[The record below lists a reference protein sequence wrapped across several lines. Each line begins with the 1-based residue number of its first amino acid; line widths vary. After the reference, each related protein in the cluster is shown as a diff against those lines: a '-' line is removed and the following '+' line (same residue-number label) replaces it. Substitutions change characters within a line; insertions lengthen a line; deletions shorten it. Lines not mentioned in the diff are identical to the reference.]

1 MLFSIQLPMFII
13 GIINA
18 SVIYYKLKKVAF
30 LILLIYL
37 NLSTLPVKPSLFCGP
52 ECLAKAS
59 AHSQHLT
66 VADQAKEF
74 ISGFFSTAEWPARW
88 VCGKWSEFHGWL
100 YIFSDLLIWASYF
113 AIPILLIVLL
123 NKRKDIPFT
132 KVIWLFIA
140 FIVLCGLTHL
150 FDALLFWWPAYRVSA
165 ILRLTTGIVSAI
177 TVVALYK
184 ILPQIHSLRTI
195 EDLEQELD
203 ERKELEDKLSQ
214 SEFLLSEA
222 GRMGKMGGW
231 ETDLI
236 TYESVWSRVIYDIYE
251 LPYDYDTS
259 QHELDTY
266 FLEPY
271 NSTLKTAI
279 ELAIQKGKKW
289 DIDLQVLT
297 AKKNLRWVRSYG
309 EPLYDR
315 NGVVVKLRG
324 VFMDIERFKNTEI
337 SLNKSMELVS
347 QNNMHL
353 KSFTHILSHNIRNHA
368 NNIAAISALVNTAAL
383 DEHNKELFKKIK
395 NVSAGLNTTLND
407 LTDAIKIRENVPI
420 AEHLNF
426 NEVTQKV
433 LEVIESDVKA
443 SNAQIDFDFAV
454 ENIDFPRAYLDSIIL
469 NLLTNAIKYRKPDVA
484 PHITL
489 KTYINKKHHVVLE
502 CKDNGMGID
511 LKVHG
516 EKIFGLYK
524 TFHEHVD
531 ANGVGLFLIKIQI
544 ESQGGSVEVDS
555 TPGIGSSFRVIF
567 NEIV

>member
-1 MLFSIQLPMFII
+1 M
-13 GIINA
+13 
-18 SVIYYKLKKVAF
+18 
-30 LILLIYL
+30 
-37 NLSTLPVKPSLFCGP
+37 STQPVKPSLFCGP

-59 AHSQHLT
+59 VHSQHLSLT
-66 VADQAKEF
+66 NQAKEF
-74 ISGFFSTAEWPARW
+74 ILGIFSTADWPARW
-88 VCGKWSEFHGWL
+88 VCGNWSEFHGWL

-113 AIPILLIVLL
+113 TIPILLIILL

-132 KVIWLFIA
+132 GIIWLFVA

-150 FDALLFWWPAYRVSA
+150 FDALLFWWPAYRLSA
-165 ILRLTTGIVSAI
+165 ILRLATGIVSATAVI
-177 TVVALYK
+177 ALIK
-184 ILPQIHSLRTI
+184 VLPRIHSLRTI
-195 EDLEQELD
+195 EDLEQEID

-222 GRMGKMGGW
+222 GRMGKMGAW

-236 TYESVWSRVIYDIYE
+236 TYESVWSRMIYDIYE

-279 ELAIQKGKKW
+279 EHAIQKGKKW

-383 DEHNKELFKKIK
+383 DGHNKELFKKIK

-407 LTDAIKIRENVPI
+407 LTDAIKIRENVPM

-443 SNAQIDFDFAV
+443 NNAQIDFDFTV

-469 NLLTNAIKYRKPDVA
+469 NLLTNAIKYRKPDVD

-511 LKVHG
+511 LKLHG

-524 TFHEHVD
+524 TFHHHE
-531 ANGVGLFLIKIQI
+531 NSSGVGLFLIKIQI

-555 TPGIGSSFRVIF
+555 TPGLGSSFKVIF
-567 NEIV
+567 NELV

>member
-1 MLFSIQLPMFII
+1 M
-13 GIINA
+13 
-18 SVIYYKLKKVAF
+18 
-30 LILLIYL
+30 
-37 NLSTLPVKPSLFCGP
+37 STLPVKPSLICGP
-52 ECLAKAS
+52 ECLAKAT
-59 AHSQHLT
+59 AHHQHLN

-74 ISGFFSTAEWPARW
+74 ISGVFSTADWPARW
-88 VCGKWSEFHGWL
+88 VCGTWSEFHGWL

-113 AIPILLIVLL
+113 TIPILLIILV
-123 NKRKDIPFT
+123 KRRNDLPFRG
-132 KVIWLFIA
+132 VIYLFIA

-165 ILRLTTGIVSAI
+165 ILRLVTGIVSAI

-184 ILPQIHSLRTI
+184 VLPQIHSLRTV
-195 EDLEQELD
+195 EDLEQEID

-231 ETDLI
+231 EIDLL
-236 TYESVWSRVIYDIYE
+236 TYESVWSRVIYDVYE

-259 QHELDTY
+259 QHDIDTF

-279 ELAIQKGKKW
+279 DQAILRGKKW
-289 DIDLQVLT
+289 DIDLQILT

-324 VFMDIERFKNTEI
+324 VLMDIERFKNTEI

-368 NNIAAISALVNTAAL
+368 NNIAAVTALVNTAAL
-383 DEHNKELFKKIK
+383 DEHNKDLFKKINK
-395 NVSAGLNTTLND
+395 VSAGLSTTLND

-426 NEVTQKV
+426 NEVTQHI

-443 SNAQIDFDFAV
+443 NNAQIDFDFAV
-454 ENIDFPRAYLDSIIL
+454 ENIDFPRAYLNSIIL
-469 NLLTNAIKYRKPDVA
+469 NLLTNAIKYRKPDID

-502 CKDNGMGID
+502 CKDNGIGID
-511 LKVHG
+511 LKLHG

-524 TFHEHVD
+524 TFHEHAD

-544 ESQGGSVEVDS
+544 ESQGGNVEVDS
-555 TPGIGSSFRVIF
+555 TPGQGTSFKVIF

>member
-1 MLFSIQLPMFII
+1 
-13 GIINA
+13 
-18 SVIYYKLKKVAF
+18 
-30 LILLIYL
+30 L
-37 NLSTLPVKPSLFCGP
+37 NLITQPIKPSLFCGP
-52 ECLAKAS
+52 ECLANAS
-59 AHSQHLT
+59 ARSQHLNI
-66 VADQAKEF
+66 VDQAKEF
-74 ISGFFSTAEWPARW
+74 ISGVFRTTDWPARW

-100 YIFSDLLIWASYF
+100 YIFSDLLIWASYL

-123 NKRKDIPFT
+123 NRRKDMPFA
-132 KVIWLFIA
+132 KLIWLFIA
-140 FIVLCGLTHL
+140 FIILCGLTYL
-150 FDALLFWWPAYRVSA
+150 FDALLFWWPAYRLSA
-165 ILRLTTGIVSAI
+165 VLRLITGIVSAI

-184 ILPQIHSLRTI
+184 VLPKIHSLRTI
-195 EDLEQELD
+195 EDLEQEID

-231 ETDLI
+231 ETDLL
-236 TYESVWSRVIYDIYE
+236 TYESVWSRVIYDVYE

-259 QHELDTY
+259 QHDLDTY

-271 NSTLKTAI
+271 NSTLKTVVDDAI
-279 ELAIQKGKKW
+279 HKGKKW
-289 DIDLQVLT
+289 DIDVQILT

-309 EPLYDR
+309 EPVYDR

-324 VFMDIERFKNTEI
+324 VFMDIEKFKNTEI
-337 SLNKSMELVS
+337 SLHKSMELVS

-368 NNIAAISALVNTAAL
+368 NNIASIAALVDNSTL
-383 DEHNKELFKKIK
+383 DENNKDLFEKIK
-395 NVSAGLNTTLND
+395 KVSAGLNTTLTD
-407 LTDAIKIRENVPI
+407 LSDAIKIRENVPM

-433 LEVIESDVKA
+433 LEVIESDIKA
-443 SNAQIDFDFAV
+443 SKAQIDLDFSV
-454 ENIDFPRAYLDSIIL
+454 ENIDFPRPYLDSIIL
-469 NLLTNAIKYRKPDVA
+469 NLLTNAIKYRKPAVD

-489 KTYINKKHHVVLE
+489 KTYISKKHHVVLE
-502 CKDNGMGID
+502 CRDNGMGID
-511 LKVHG
+511 LKLHG

-524 TFHEHVD
+524 TFHQHAD

-555 TPGIGSSFRVIF
+555 TPGLGSSFKVIF

>member
-1 MLFSIQLPMFII
+1 M
-13 GIINA
+13 
-18 SVIYYKLKKVAF
+18 
-30 LILLIYL
+30 
-37 NLSTLPVKPSLFCGP
+37 
-52 ECLAKAS
+52 AKTS
-59 AHSQHLT
+59 AHQQHLS

-74 ISGFFSTAEWPARW
+74 IAGIFSTADWPARW
-88 VCGKWSEFHGWL
+88 VCGTWSEFHGWL

-113 AIPILLIVLL
+113 AIPVLLILLV
-123 NKRKDIPFT
+123 KRRKDLPFLG
-132 KVIWLFIA
+132 VIHLFIA
-140 FIVLCGLTHL
+140 FIILCGLTHL
-150 FDALLFWWPAYRVSA
+150 LDALLFWWPAYRISA
-165 ILRLTTGIVSAI
+165 ILRFATGVVSAI
-177 TVVALYK
+177 TVIALYRV
-184 ILPQIHSLRTI
+184 LPKIHSLRTV
-195 EDLEQELD
+195 EDLKQEID

-231 ETDLI
+231 ETDLL
-236 TYESVWSRVIYDIYE
+236 TFESVWSRVIYDVYE

-259 QHELDTY
+259 KHDIDTY

-271 NSTLKTAI
+271 NTTLKTVIDDAI
-279 ELAIQKGKKW
+279 HKGKKW
-289 DIDLQVLT
+289 DIDVQILT

-309 EPLYDR
+309 EPVYDR
-315 NGVVVKLRG
+315 NGIVVKLRG

-368 NNIAAISALVNTAAL
+368 NNIAAVSALVETSTL
-383 DEHNKELFKKIK
+383 DEHNKDLFEKIK
-395 NVSAGLNTTLND
+395 RVSAGLNTTLND
-407 LTDAIKIRENVPI
+407 LTDAIKIRENVPM

-426 NEVTQKV
+426 NEVTHKV

-443 SNAQIDFDFAV
+443 SKAQIDLDFAV

-469 NLLTNAIKYRKPDVA
+469 NLLTNAIKYRKPDVD

-489 KTYINKKHHVVLE
+489 KTYINKKHHVILE

-511 LKVHG
+511 LEQHGAKV
-516 EKIFGLYK
+516 FGLYK
-524 TFHEHVD
+524 TFHQHAD

-555 TPGIGSSFRVIF
+555 TPGLGSTFKVIF

>member
-1 MLFSIQLPMFII
+1 MPL
-13 GIINA
+13 IN
-18 SVIYYKLKKVAF
+18 SN
-30 LILLIYL
+30 L
-37 NLSTLPVKPSLFCGP
+37 NTLPVKPSLIYGP
-52 ECLAKAS
+52 EWLAKAS
-59 AHSQHLT
+59 ASQYLS

-74 ISGFFSTAEWPARW
+74 VSKVFNTADWPARW
-88 VCGKWSEFHGWL
+88 ANSNWSDFHGWL
-100 YIFSDLLIWASYF
+100 HILSDLLIWGSYL
-113 AIPILLIVLL
+113 AIPVLLIVLL
-123 NKRKDIPFT
+123 NRRKDLPFK

-140 FIVLCGLTHL
+140 FIVLCGLTFL
-150 FDALLFWWPAYRVSA
+150 FDALLFWWPAYRLSA
-165 ILRLTTGIVSAI
+165 VLRLITGIVSAI
-177 TVVALYK
+177 TVVALFK
-184 ILPQIHSLRTI
+184 ILTQIHSLRTVD
-195 EDLEQELD
+195 DLEQEID

-231 ETDLI
+231 EIDLL

-251 LPYDYDTS
+251 LPFDYDTS
-259 QHELDTY
+259 QHDIDTF

-271 NSTLKTAI
+271 NSTLKTVIDEATH
-279 ELAIQKGKKW
+279 KGKKW
-289 DIDLQVLT
+289 DIDLQILT
-297 AKKNLRWVRSYG
+297 AKKNLKWVRSYG

-315 NGVVVKLRG
+315 NGIVVKLRG

-368 NNIAAISALVNTAAL
+368 NNIAAVVALVDTATL
-383 DEHNKELFKKIK
+383 DEHNKDLFKKIK
-395 NVSAGLNTTLND
+395 KVSTGLNTTLND

-426 NEVTQKV
+426 NEVTQHV

-443 SNAQIDFDFAV
+443 NNAQIDFDFAV

-469 NLLTNAIKYRKPDVA
+469 NLLTNSIKYRKPDVD

-502 CKDNGMGID
+502 CKDNGIGID
-511 LKVHG
+511 LKLHG

-524 TFHEHVD
+524 TFHQHE
-531 ANGVGLFLIKIQI
+531 NSSGVGLFLIKIQI

-555 TPGIGSSFRVIF
+555 TPGLGSSFKVIF

>member
-1 MLFSIQLPMFII
+1 M
-13 GIINA
+13 
-18 SVIYYKLKKVAF
+18 
-30 LILLIYL
+30 
-37 NLSTLPVKPSLFCGP
+37 STLPVKALVICGP
-52 ECLAKAS
+52 ECLANAS
-59 AHSQHLT
+59 AHNQHLS

-74 ISGFFSTAEWPARW
+74 ISGVFSTADWPARW

-113 AIPILLIVLL
+113 AIPILMIILV
-123 NKRKDIPFT
+123 KRRNDLPFRG
-132 KVIWLFIA
+132 VIYLFIA

-165 ILRLTTGIVSAI
+165 IIRFITGIVSAT

-184 ILPQIHSLRTI
+184 VLPKIHSLRTVD
-195 EDLEQELD
+195 DLEQEID

-222 GRMGKMGGW
+222 GRIGKMGGW
-231 ETDLI
+231 EIDLL
-236 TYESVWSRVIYDIYE
+236 TYESVWSRVIYDVYE

-259 QHELDTY
+259 QHDIDMF

-279 ELAIQKGKKW
+279 DQAIHRGKKW
-289 DIDLQVLT
+289 DIDIQILT
-297 AKKNLRWVRSYG
+297 AKKNLKWVRSYG

-324 VFMDIERFKNTEI
+324 VLMDIERFKNTEI

-368 NNIAAISALVNTAAL
+368 NNIAAVTALVDTATL
-383 DEHNKELFKKIK
+383 DEHNKDLFKKIK
-395 NVSAGLNTTLND
+395 KVSAGLNTTLND

-420 AEHLNF
+420 SEHLNF
-426 NEVTQKV
+426 NEVTKKV

-443 SNAQIDFDFAV
+443 NNAQINFDFAV

-469 NLLTNAIKYRKPDVA
+469 NLLTNAIKYRKPDVD

-511 LKVHG
+511 LNQHG
-516 EKIFGLYK
+516 AKIFGLYK
-524 TFHEHVD
+524 TFHQHEN

-544 ESQGGSVEVDS
+544 ESQGGKVEVDS
-555 TPGIGSSFRVIF
+555 TPGLGSSFKVIF